1 MMIPTI
7 SIDGVSMPVTR
18 DGTNLL
24 SNMPLGEV
32 ASQVLEQGAAFEAAV
47 EQFQQIMAEFT
58 TGESVQAYAQSA
70 SSDRDNGQLA
80 RSGSAASAIDSATV
94 TTDTPASSVPVEV
107 AGGASAPSSP
117 GGAQKLDLPE
127 AVATSSTPLAEE
139 VNATSVLSNW
149 DNGHLARCGRAD
161 VAIDGATATDSTPA
175 SFVPSPASS
184 APMEV
189 TEGVSASS
197 FPVVAQKLDL
207 PEAVATSSDPPVEEA
222 NAASVPS
229 NWDNGHL
236 ARCGG
241 AGVAIDGATAT
252 DGSSASSS
260 PVVATSSDP
269 PVEEVNITRAPADWD
284 NVCLVRYD
292 AAGEATTSVHGVV
305 STPADVASRPTVVTS
320 TPVEVTSTPAE
331 VTLAADVTSG
341 VESGASLV
349 MGVDQSQVVASQVP
363 VTVSPDQPLVQVG
376 DSLGVQ
382 AKITPAV
389 EQDLDSPVAVEQ
401 DFDSPV
407 AVEQELDPPVLQ
419 SAPVSVPAQMQVI
432 DVKDVAVEPV
442 QVVAARV
449 AHQVVATP
457 AQVLIEAASAV
468 ADTIVVSPGLLR
480 GAGEV
485 QVQLRPDVLEGT
497 VIQISTTA
505 SGSLTVQFMPVTEN
519 MAELLEKCAPQLV
532 TYLSE
537 RIHSVQ
543 VAVNVKRDE
552 KLKG

>member
-58 TGESVQAYAQSA
+58 TEGSGQACIQSA
-70 SSDRDNGQLA
+70 SPERDNGQLA
-80 RSGSAASAIDSATV
+80 CSGSAAGAIDGATATDV
-94 TTDTPASSVPVEV
+94 TSASSAPVEV
-107 AGGASAPSSP
+107 TEGVSASSSP
-117 GGAQKLDLPE
+117 VVAQKLDLPE
-127 AVATSSTPLAEE
+127 TVATSSTPLAEE
-139 VNATSVLSNW
+139 ANATSVLSNW
-149 DNGHLARCGRAD
+149 DNGHLARCGRAG

-184 APMEV
+184 APVEV
-189 TEGVSASS
+189 TEGASAPPL
-197 FPVVAQKLDL
+197 PVVEQVLDL
-207 PEAVATSSDPPVEEA
+207 PEAVTTSSDPPVEEA
-222 NAASVPS
+222 N
-229 NWDNGHL
+229 
-236 ARCGG
+236 
-241 AGVAIDGATAT
+241 T
-252 DGSSASSS
+252 
-260 PVVATSSDP
+260 
-269 PVEEVNITRAPADWD
+269 TRAPADWD
-284 NVCLVRYD
+284 NGHLVRYG
-292 AAGEATTSVHGVV
+292 AAGEATTSVRGVA
-305 STPADVASRPTVVTS
+305 STPADVAPTPAEVTS
-320 TPVEVTSTPAE
+320 TPAEVTSTPAE

-449 AHQVVATP
+449 AHQMVATP

>member
-58 TGESVQAYAQSA
+58 TEGSGQACIQSA
-70 SSDRDNGQLA
+70 SPERDNGQLACSGSAAGAIDGATATDVTSASSAPVEVTEGVSASSSPVVAQKLDLPETVATSSTSPAEESNTISAPSNWDNGQLA
-80 RSGSAASAIDSATV
+80 RSGSATGAIDSTTV
-94 TTDTPASSVPVEV
+94 TDAPPASSAPVEV
-107 AGGASAPSSP
+107 TEGASAPP
-117 GGAQKLDLPE
+117 LPVVEQVLDLPE
-127 AVATSSTPLAEE
+127 AVT
-139 VNATSVLSNW
+139 
-149 DNGHLARCGRAD
+149 
-161 VAIDGATATDSTPA
+161 
-175 SFVPSPASS
+175 
-184 APMEV
+184 
-189 TEGVSASS
+189 
-197 FPVVAQKLDL
+197 
-207 PEAVATSSDPPVEEA
+207 TSSDPPVEEA
-222 NAASVPS
+222 N
-229 NWDNGHL
+229 
-236 ARCGG
+236 
-241 AGVAIDGATAT
+241 T
-252 DGSSASSS
+252 
-260 PVVATSSDP
+260 
-269 PVEEVNITRAPADWD
+269 TRAPADWD
-284 NVCLVRYD
+284 NGHLVRYG
-292 AAGEATTSVHGVV
+292 AAGEATTSVRGVA
-305 STPADVASRPTVVTS
+305 STPADVAPTPAEVTS
-320 TPVEVTSTPAE
+320 TPAEVTSTPAEVTSTPAE
-331 VTLAADVTSG
+331 VTLAADVASG

-349 MGVDQSQVVASQVP
+349 MGVDQSQVVVSQAP
-363 VTVSPDQPLVQVG
+363 ATVSPDQPSVQVG
-376 DSLGVQ
+376 DSLVVQ

-401 DFDSPV
+401 DLDSPV
-407 AVEQELDPPVLQ
+407 AVEQELEPPVLQ
-419 SAPVSVPAQMQVI
+419 SAPVSVPAQIQVI

-537 RIHSVQ
+537 RIHSAQ
-543 VAVNVKRDE
+543 IAVNVKRDE

>member
-207 PEAVATSSDPPVEEA
+207 PEAVATSSDTPVEEA

-252 DGSSASSS
+252 DGSSASSASVEVADGSSASSS

-269 PVEEVNITRAPADWD
+269 PVEEVNTTRAPADWD
-284 NVCLVRYD
+284 NVRLVRYD

-305 STPADVASRPTVVTS
+305 STPADVASRPTVVT
-320 TPVEVTSTPAE
+320 
-331 VTLAADVTSG
+331 LAADVTSG

-363 VTVSPDQPLVQVG
+363 ATDSPDQPLVQVG

-389 EQDLDSPVAVEQ
+389 DQDLDSPVAVDQ
-401 DFDSPV
+401 DLDSPV

>member
-139 VNATSVLSNW
+139 ANATSVLSNW
-149 DNGHLARCGRAD
+149 DNGHLARCGRAG

>member
-149 DNGHLARCGRAD
+149 DNGHLARCG
-161 VAIDGATATDSTPA
+161 
-175 SFVPSPASS
+175 
-184 APMEV
+184 
-189 TEGVSASS
+189 
-197 FPVVAQKLDL
+197 
-207 PEAVATSSDPPVEEA
+207 
-222 NAASVPS
+222 
-229 NWDNGHL
+229 
-236 ARCGG
+236 G

-252 DGSSASSS
+252 DGSSASSASVEVADGSSASSS

-269 PVEEVNITRAPADWD
+269 PVEEVNTTRAPADWD
-284 NVCLVRYD
+284 NVRLVRYD

-305 STPADVASRPTVVTS
+305 STPADVASRPTVVT
-320 TPVEVTSTPAE
+320 
-331 VTLAADVTSG
+331 LAADVTSG

-363 VTVSPDQPLVQVG
+363 ATDSPDQPLVQVG

-389 EQDLDSPVAVEQ
+389 DQDLDSPVAVDQ
-401 DFDSPV
+401 DLDSPV

>member
-80 RSGSAASAIDSATV
+80 RSGSAASAIDSAT
-94 TTDTPASSVPVEV
+94 
-107 AGGASAPSSP
+107 
-117 GGAQKLDLPE
+117 
-127 AVATSSTPLAEE
+127 
-139 VNATSVLSNW
+139 
-149 DNGHLARCGRAD
+149 
-161 VAIDGATATDSTPA
+161 ATDVTS
-175 SFVPSPASS
+175 ASS